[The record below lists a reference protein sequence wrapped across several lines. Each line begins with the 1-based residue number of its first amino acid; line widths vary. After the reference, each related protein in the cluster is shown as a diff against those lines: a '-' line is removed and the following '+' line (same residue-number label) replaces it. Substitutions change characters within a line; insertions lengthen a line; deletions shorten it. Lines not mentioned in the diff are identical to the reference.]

1 MMGRGWHH
9 ENDRHGGDAMTR
21 TIGHRIA
28 EDAAR
33 TFVGRADELAAL
45 RAAVAGLPD
54 ETGRI
59 PLVAVVHGA
68 GGIGKTRLL
77 HAALADLPDDTAITL
92 LEGRDLEPTPRGVC
106 VALRR
111 ALGLPGQDAA
121 EGTTTAEAL
130 AQSAA
135 LPALARA
142 FAVAPRHVLAVDTY
156 EVLGLIDA
164 WLRTTLLPALP
175 DSVLTVLVGR
185 DRPADAWH
193 TAPGWAGSVVVLP
206 LGPLRP
212 EAAHALVRARG
223 LDDAAA
229 RRADDFARGHPLALE
244 LAAAA
249 ARLDGTAPSPVTAG
263 GPVPDGLLATF
274 VETLP
279 PDAAVALEAASTTR
293 RVTEPLLAAVL
304 DAGAR
309 AAYTSLRG
317 MPFVETAPDG
327 LVLHDVVRDTVGHEL
342 AVRDPDLR
350 RRYRR
355 RAARFLADRP
365 QAPGEDLWRRT
376 ADLMFLIEN
385 PVVRDACFPST
396 RPTHVV
402 EPAGPADAA
411 AIREIAERHEPAPVA
426 ATLAR
431 WWARHPETFAVA
443 RDPDGGVAAF
453 VQIAELG
460 SLDPDLLAADPIAQ
474 PWLEHL
480 SAEPLGAGER
490 VLVMRRWLGR
500 DTGELRSE
508 PVSACWLDVKRT
520 YMQWRPRLRRLYS
533 AVVDLSQLGPI
544 FLPLGFAPVGAGV
557 EVEGTNYQPVWLDF
571 GPDSVDGWLAGLV
584 DTETDA
590 AADPARGQE
599 SVCGLSRRERE
610 VLGLVADG
618 LSNRDIGA
626 RLVISEK
633 TAGRHVSNIFTK
645 LEVHT
650 RAQATRFAAEHGLL
664 GP

>member
-1 MMGRGWHH
+1 
-9 ENDRHGGDAMTR
+9 
-21 TIGHRIA
+21 
-28 EDAAR
+28 
-33 TFVGRADELAAL
+33 
-45 RAAVAGLPD
+45 
-54 ETGRI
+54 
-59 PLVAVVHGA
+59 
-68 GGIGKTRLL
+68 
-77 HAALADLPDDTAITL
+77 
-92 LEGRDLEPTPRGVC
+92 
-106 VALRR
+106 
-111 ALGLPGQDAA
+111 
-121 EGTTTAEAL
+121 
-130 AQSAA
+130 
-135 LPALARA
+135 
-142 FAVAPRHVLAVDTY
+142 VLAIDTY
-156 EVLGLIDA
+156 EVLGLIDS
-164 WLRTTLLPALP
+164 WLRMTLLPALP
-175 DSVLTVLVGR
+175 ISVLTVLVGR
-185 DRPADAWH
+185 DRPAGAWH
-193 TAPGWAGSVVVLP
+193 TAPGWAGSVIELP

-212 EAAHALVRARG
+212 DAAHALLRARG

-249 ARLDGTAPSPVTAG
+249 ARVTGPAPSPVTAG
-263 GPVPDGLLATF
+263 GPVPEGLLATF
-274 VETLP
+274 VDTLP
-279 PDAAVALEAASTTR
+279 ADAAVALEAASTTR

-309 AAYTSLRG
+309 AAFESLRA

-365 QAPGEDLWRRT
+365 PAPGDDLWRRT

-402 EPAGPADAA
+402 EPARPGDAA
-411 AIREIAERHEPAPVA
+411 AIREIAERHEPAAVA
-426 ATLAR
+426 AALAR

-443 RDPDGGVAAF
+443 RDPGGAVAAF

-460 SLDPDLLAADPIAQ
+460 SVDPELLAADPVAQ

-480 SAEPLGAGER
+480 GAEPPGVDER

-500 DTGELRSE
+500 ETGELRSE

-533 AVVDLSQLGPI
+533 AVVDLSRLGPI
-544 FLPLGFAPVGAGV
+544 FLPLGFGPVGTGV
-557 EVEGTNYQPVWLDF
+557 EIEGTTYQPVWLDF

-584 DTETDA
+584 DSETDA
-590 AADPARGQE
+590 LAGPAPEGE
-599 SVCGLSRRERE
+599 SACGLSRRERE
-610 VLGLVADG
+610 VVGLVADG
-618 LSNRDIGA
+618 FSNRDIGA

-645 LEVHT
+645 LDVHT
-650 RAQATRFAAEHGLL
+650 RAQAARFAAEHGLL
-664 GP
+664 RR

>member
-1 MMGRGWHH
+1 
-9 ENDRHGGDAMTR
+9 
-21 TIGHRIA
+21 
-28 EDAAR
+28 
-33 TFVGRADELAAL
+33 
-45 RAAVAGLPD
+45 VAGLPD
-54 ETGRI
+54 AVGRV
-59 PLVAVVHGA
+59 PLVAVVHGP

-77 HAALADLPDDTAITL
+77 HAALADLPDDTTITL

-106 VALRR
+106 LALRR
-111 ALGLPGQDAA
+111 ALGLPEEGDPEDATWA
-121 EGTTTAEAL
+121 AL
-130 AQSAA
+130 AQSAR
-135 LPALARA
+135 LPALAQA
-142 FAVAPRHVLAVDTY
+142 FAVAPRHVLAIDTY
-156 EVLGLIDA
+156 EVLGLIDS
-164 WLRTTLLPALP
+164 WLRMTLLPALP
-175 DSVLTVLVGR
+175 ISVLTVLVGR
-185 DRPADAWH
+185 DRPAGAWH
-193 TAPGWAGSVVVLP
+193 TAPGWAGSVIELP

-212 EAAHALVRARG
+212 DAAHALLRARG

-249 ARLDGTAPSPVTAG
+249 ARVTGPAPSPVTAG
-263 GPVPDGLLATF
+263 GPVPEGLLATF
-274 VETLP
+274 VDTLP
-279 PDAAVALEAASTTR
+279 ADAAVALEAASTTR

-309 AAYTSLRG
+309 AAFESLRA

-365 QAPGEDLWRRT
+365 PAPGDDLWRRT

-402 EPAGPADAA
+402 EPARPGDAA
-411 AIREIAERHEPAPVA
+411 AIREIAERHEPAAVA
-426 ATLAR
+426 AALAR

-443 RDPDGGVAAF
+443 RDPGGAVAAF

-460 SLDPDLLAADPIAQ
+460 SVDPELLAADPVAQ

-480 SAEPLGAGER
+480 GAEPPGVDER

-500 DTGELRSE
+500 ETGELRSE

-533 AVVDLSQLGPI
+533 AVVDLSRLGPI
-544 FLPLGFAPVGAGV
+544 FLPLGFGPVGTGV
-557 EVEGTNYQPVWLDF
+557 EIEGTTYQPVWLDF

-584 DTETDA
+584 DSETDA
-590 AADPARGQE
+590 LAGPAPEGE
-599 SVCGLSRRERE
+599 SACGLSRRERE
-610 VLGLVADG
+610 VVGLVADG
-618 LSNRDIGA
+618 FSNRDIGA

-645 LEVHT
+645 LDVHT
-650 RAQATRFAAEHGLL
+650 RAQAARFAAEHGLL
-664 GP
+664 RR

>member
-1 MMGRGWHH
+1 MMAEVENRRERRRG
-9 ENDRHGGDAMTR
+9 EAMTR

-33 TFVGRADELAAL
+33 AFVGRTEELAAL
-45 RAAVAGLPD
+45 RDAVAGLPD
-54 ETGRI
+54 AVGRV
-59 PLVAVVHGA
+59 PLVAVVHGP

-77 HAALADLPDDTAITL
+77 HAALADLPDDTTITL

-106 VALRR
+106 LALRR
-111 ALGLPGQDAA
+111 ALGLPEEGDPEDATWA
-121 EGTTTAEAL
+121 AL
-130 AQSAA
+130 AQSAR
-135 LPALARA
+135 LPALAQA
-142 FAVAPRHVLAVDTY
+142 FAVAPRHVLAIDTY
-156 EVLGLIDA
+156 EVLGLIDS
-164 WLRTTLLPALP
+164 WLRMTLLPALP
-175 DSVLTVLVGR
+175 ISVLTVLVGR
-185 DRPADAWH
+185 DRPAGAWH
-193 TAPGWAGSVVVLP
+193 TAPGWAGSVIELP

-212 EAAHALVRARG
+212 DAAHALLRARG

-249 ARLDGTAPSPVTAG
+249 ARVTGPAPSPVTAG
-263 GPVPDGLLATF
+263 GPVPEGLLATF
-274 VETLP
+274 VDTLP
-279 PDAAVALEAASTTR
+279 ADAAVALEAASTTR

-309 AAYTSLRG
+309 AAFESLRA

-365 QAPGEDLWRRT
+365 PAPGDDLWRRT

-402 EPAGPADAA
+402 EPARPGDAA
-411 AIREIAERHEPAPVA
+411 AIREIAERHEPAAVA
-426 ATLAR
+426 AALAR

-443 RDPDGGVAAF
+443 RDPGGAVAAF

-460 SLDPDLLAADPIAQ
+460 SVDPELLAADPVAQ

-480 SAEPLGAGER
+480 GAEPPGVDER

-500 DTGELRSE
+500 GTGELRSE

-533 AVVDLSQLGPI
+533 AVVDLSRLGPI
-544 FLPLGFAPVGAGV
+544 FLPLGFGPVGAGV
-557 EVEGTNYQPVWLDF
+557 EIEGTTYQPVWLDF

-584 DTETDA
+584 DSETDA
-590 AADPARGQE
+590 LAGPAPEGE
-599 SVCGLSRRERE
+599 SACGLSRRERE
-610 VLGLVADG
+610 VVGLVADG
-618 LSNRDIGA
+618 FSNRDIGA

-645 LEVHT
+645 LDVHT
-650 RAQATRFAAEHGLL
+650 RAQAARFAAEHGLL
-664 GP
+664 RR

>member
-1 MMGRGWHH
+1 MMAEVENRRERRRG
-9 ENDRHGGDAMTR
+9 EAMTR

-33 TFVGRADELAAL
+33 AFVGRTEELAAL
-45 RAAVAGLPD
+45 RDAVAGLPD
-54 ETGRI
+54 AVGRV
-59 PLVAVVHGA
+59 PLVAGVHGP
-68 GGIGKTRLL
+68 GGIGKTRLR
-77 HAALADLPDDTAITL
+77 HAALADLPDDTTITL

-106 VALRR
+106 LALRR
-111 ALGLPGQDAA
+111 ALGLPEEGDPEDATWA
-121 EGTTTAEAL
+121 AL
-130 AQSAA
+130 AQSAR
-135 LPALARA
+135 LPALAQA
-142 FAVAPRHVLAVDTY
+142 FAVAPRHVLAIDTY
-156 EVLGLIDA
+156 EVLGLIDS
-164 WLRTTLLPALP
+164 WLRMTLLPALP
-175 DSVLTVLVGR
+175 ISVLTVLVGR
-185 DRPADAWH
+185 DRPAGAWH
-193 TAPGWAGSVVVLP
+193 TAPGWAGSVIELP

-212 EAAHALVRARG
+212 DAAHALLRARG

-249 ARLDGTAPSPVTAG
+249 ARVTGPAPSPVTAG
-263 GPVPDGLLATF
+263 GPVPEGLLATF
-274 VETLP
+274 VDTLP
-279 PDAAVALEAASTTR
+279 ADAAVALEAASTTR

-309 AAYTSLRG
+309 AAFESLRA

-365 QAPGEDLWRRT
+365 PAPGDDLWRRT

-402 EPAGPADAA
+402 EPARPGDAA
-411 AIREIAERHEPAPVA
+411 AIREIAERHEPAAVA
-426 ATLAR
+426 AALAR

-443 RDPDGGVAAF
+443 RDPGGAVAAF

-460 SLDPDLLAADPIAQ
+460 SVDPELLAADPVAQ

-480 SAEPLGAGER
+480 GAEPPGVDER

-500 DTGELRSE
+500 GTGELRSE

-533 AVVDLSQLGPI
+533 AVVDLSRLGPI
-544 FLPLGFAPVGAGV
+544 FLPLGFGPVGTGV
-557 EVEGTNYQPVWLDF
+557 EIEGTTYQPVWLDF

-584 DTETDA
+584 DSETDA
-590 AADPARGQE
+590 LAGPAPEGE
-599 SVCGLSRRERE
+599 SACGLSRRERE
-610 VLGLVADG
+610 VVGLVADG
-618 LSNRDIGA
+618 FSNRDIGA

-645 LEVHT
+645 LDVHT
-650 RAQATRFAAEHGLL
+650 RAQAARFAAEHGLL
-664 GP
+664 RR

>member
-1 MMGRGWHH
+1 MMAEVENRRERRRG
-9 ENDRHGGDAMTR
+9 EAMTR

-33 TFVGRADELAAL
+33 AFVGRTEELAAL
-45 RAAVAGLPD
+45 RDAVAGLPD
-54 ETGRI
+54 AVGRV
-59 PLVAVVHGA
+59 PLVAVVHGP

-77 HAALADLPDDTAITL
+77 HAALADLPDDTTITL

-106 VALRR
+106 LALRR
-111 ALGLPGQDAA
+111 ALGLPEEGDPEDATWA
-121 EGTTTAEAL
+121 AL
-130 AQSAA
+130 AQSAR
-135 LPALARA
+135 LPALAQA
-142 FAVAPRHVLAVDTY
+142 FAVAPRHVLAIDTY
-156 EVLGLIDA
+156 EVLGLIDS
-164 WLRTTLLPALP
+164 WLRMTLLPALP
-175 DSVLTVLVGR
+175 ISVLTVLVGR
-185 DRPADAWH
+185 DRPAGAWH
-193 TAPGWAGSVVVLP
+193 TAPGWAGSVIELP

-212 EAAHALVRARG
+212 DAAHALLRARG

-249 ARLDGTAPSPVTAG
+249 ARVTGPAPSPVTAG
-263 GPVPDGLLATF
+263 GPVPEGLLATF
-274 VETLP
+274 VDTLP
-279 PDAAVALEAASTTR
+279 ADAAVALEAASTTR

-309 AAYTSLRG
+309 AAFESLRA

-365 QAPGEDLWRRT
+365 PAPGDDLWRRT

-402 EPAGPADAA
+402 EPARPGDAA
-411 AIREIAERHEPAPVA
+411 AIREIAERHEPAAVA
-426 ATLAR
+426 AALAR

-443 RDPDGGVAAF
+443 RDPGGAVAAF

-460 SLDPDLLAADPIAQ
+460 SVDPELLAADPVAQ

-480 SAEPLGAGER
+480 GAEPPGVDER

-500 DTGELRSE
+500 ETGELRSE

-533 AVVDLSQLGPI
+533 AVVDLSRLGPI
-544 FLPLGFAPVGAGV
+544 FLPLGFGPVGTGV
-557 EVEGTNYQPVWLDF
+557 EIEGTTYQPVWLDF

-584 DTETDA
+584 DSETDA
-590 AADPARGQE
+590 LAGPAPEGE
-599 SVCGLSRRERE
+599 SACGLSRRERE
-610 VLGLVADG
+610 VVGLVADG
-618 LSNRDIGA
+618 FSNRDIGA

-645 LEVHT
+645 LDVHT
-650 RAQATRFAAEHGLL
+650 RAQAARFAAEHGLL
-664 GP
+664 RR